1 MSLVNDMLR
10 DLEARR
16 AAEIGAVSLQREVR
30 ALPTQSPSRRP
41 WALLA
46 VLLLVLAGL
55 GWSTRERIAPL
66 AALSDSVAPAV
77 TPSVAPAAPTPLAT
91 TPPGLPDLRATPPVA
106 EADSVP
112 VLAAAPPPADDGLR
126 LAPALTNPPVA
137 APQGAT
143 PGTQGSPQAPVP
155 PAPAPAA
162 GAAPGAVAAATT
174 VPSPAVGPTSVQP
187 PVQAQAP
194 VQAKAPVLP
203 AAAVQTD
210 GPAPGAGTAPVA
222 PVPPKAAAAPS
233 SGAVHIEKTAVLA
246 SPRERAEAEY
256 RRAQALLSAGQTPA
270 AADSLV
276 AALHHDPAHGP
287 SRQALLRLFLEA
299 QRFDEAAALLQQG
312 LDITPAQT
320 GWAMSLARLQVERGD
335 LAAAEK
341 TLARSA
347 AHARAQADYA
357 GFHGHLL
364 LRLGQAGA
372 AVERYD
378 TATRLAAAEGRWWFG
393 LGQALEATGRGAEA
407 RDAYRRALASGSLN
421 ADLMALAESRLK

>member
-30 ALPTQSPSRRP
+30 ALPTRSPSRRP
-41 WALLA
+41 WALSV
-46 VLLLVLAGL
+46 VLLLALAGL
-55 GWSTRERIAPL
+55 GWSIREGIVPL
-66 AALSDSVAPAV
+66 AGTSGPVPPATPAGGPPTAPA
-77 TPSVAPAAPTPLAT
+77 PMAT

-112 VLAAAPPPADDGLR
+112 VLAAAPPQADDGLR
-126 LAPALTNPPVA
+126 LAPALASPPG
-137 APQGAT
+137 APLQAQ
-143 PGTQGSPQAPVP
+143 PPAPQGSPQAPLPLAPP
-155 PAPAPAA
+155 PAAAPGAMGAPAPVPAPAA
-162 GAAPGAVAAATT
+162 VPEATQAPTPVPTKVPAHPSAAAAT
-174 VPSPAVGPTSVQP
+174 
-187 PVQAQAP
+187 PV
-194 VQAKAPVLP
+194 
-203 AAAVQTD
+203 AALGA
-210 GPAPGAGTAPVA
+210 GNAALAPAPLAATPAP
-222 PVPPKAAAAPS
+222 P
-233 SGAVHIEKTAVLA
+233 SGAVRIEKTAALA

-270 AADSLV
+270 AAESLV

-287 SRQALLRLFLEA
+287 ARQALLRLFLEG

-312 LDITPAQT
+312 LDIAPAQT

-347 AHARAQADYA
+347 AHGRAQADYA

-364 LRLGQAGA
+364 LRLGQTAA
-372 AVERYD
+372 AVERYE

-393 LGQALEATGRGAEA
+393 LGQSLEAAGRGPEA
-407 RDAYRRALASGSLN
+407 RDAYRRALASGNLN
-421 ADLMALAESRLK
+421 ADLLALAESRLK

>member
-55 GWSTRERIAPL
+55 GWSAREGFSPLVAPS
-66 AALSDSVAPAV
+66 ASVAPA
-77 TPSVAPAAPTPLAT
+77 PAVAPAAPTPLAT
-91 TPPGLPDLRATPPVA
+91 TPPGLPDLRATPAVA

-112 VLAAAPPPADDGLR
+112 VPAAAPAPADDALR
-126 LAPALTNPPVA
+126 LAPALSNPPVA

-143 PGTQGSPQAPVP
+143 PGTQGSP
-155 PAPAPAA
+155 PAPAPLAPAA
-162 GAAPGAVAAATT
+162 GAAPGAVAAATP

-187 PVQAQAP
+187 PVQAQTP
-194 VQAKAPVLP
+194 LQAKAPVLP

-210 GPAPGAGTAPVA
+210 GPPPGAGTAAIA
-222 PVPPKAAAAPS
+222 PVPPKAAATPS
-233 SGAVHIEKTAVLA
+233 SGAVQIEKTAVLA

-270 AADSLV
+270 AAESLV

-287 SRQALLRLFLEA
+287 SRQALLRLFLEG
-299 QRFDEAAALLQQG
+299 QRLDEAAALLQQG